1 MNSSKLNLSLM
12 SLSAVILSIAISIAA
27 SFDISVQNNYKLNY
41 IDYSSAPSGDKHISM
56 PFISGNFFEALG
68 MRESNNN
75 YKIINSFGYVGKYQ
89 FGEEVLI
96 DTGYY
101 IKNGAA
107 KNDWKGEWTGKDG
120 IRSLDS
126 LLNSPR
132 VQNKIVK
139 QLALM
144 NWSAAK
150 KNGLHLYLNRE
161 VNGVHIT
168 KSGILAGMHLVGVK
182 GVVDFIKYGKNS
194 KDGFG
199 TGVKDYLKKFK
210 NYHVA

>member
-1 MNSSKLNLSLM
+1 MGLG
-12 SLSAVILSIAISIAA
+12 AVVLSIAMSIAA
-27 SFDISVQNNYKLNY
+27 SFDINVQSNYKLNY
-41 IDYSSAPSGDKHISM
+41 IDYSAAPAAEKPSSV

-68 MRESNNN
+68 MRESSNN
-75 YKIINSFGYVGKYQ
+75 YRVINSLGYVGKYQ
-89 FGEEVLI
+89 LGEEVLI

-120 IRSLDS
+120 IHSLDS
-126 LLNSPR
+126 LLNSPK

-144 NWSAAK
+144 NWSTAK

-168 KSGILAGMHLVGVK
+168 KSGILAGMHLGGVK

-199 TGVKDYLKKFK
+199 TSVKDYLKKFK